1 MTIHWPSF
9 VGQLF
14 RVVQLTLMYTLEIE
28 RAQLT
33 VVSNCNVD
41 S

>member
-1 MTIHWPSF
+1 
-9 VGQLF
+9 
-14 RVVQLTLMYTLEIE
+14 MYTLEIE

-41 S
+41 SQVISNNI